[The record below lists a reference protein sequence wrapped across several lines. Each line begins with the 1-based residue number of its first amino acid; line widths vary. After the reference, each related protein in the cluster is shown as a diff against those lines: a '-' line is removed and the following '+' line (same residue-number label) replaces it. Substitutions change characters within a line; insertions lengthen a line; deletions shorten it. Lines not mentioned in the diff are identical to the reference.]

1 MTQLISFK
9 NADLTNFSLEDLE
22 KYLEDYTQ
30 KHVDIVT
37 DAKNMLSA
45 ILETV
50 TDKWKIRTLH
60 TNYVAINNN
69 ATGHTRSLSFDIYF
83 GHDMFDPENSEF
95 EFSINPS
102 SIGKF
107 SIDEVS
113 DERAYFKLIGTFLTD
128 EKFAAD
134 FKEVL
139 VNFEKVIIPLKEE
152 LYILRGEINKR
163 RTKLQNE
170 NSHDDMLKK
179 MHDSGTISVIT
190 NAKITNDNTVFV
202 VIKKNAYTPDYRAN
216 AIYNR
221 RSVEVLP
228 LGTLSENEAKTY
240 IVQNLYASKEYDF
253 VPAVK
258 IKLNI

>member
-9 NADLTNFSLEDLE
+9 NTDLTNFSLEDLE

-30 KHVDIVT
+30 KHVNIIT

-45 ILETV
+45 ILRTV

-60 TNYVAINNN
+60 TNYVSINNDV
-69 ATGHTRSLSFDIYF
+69 TGRSRSLSFDIYF

-102 SIGKF
+102 TIGKF
-107 SIDEVS
+107 SIDKVS
-113 DERAYFKLIGTFLTD
+113 DECAYFKLIGTFLTD

-139 VNFEKVIIPLKEE
+139 INFEKVIIPLKEE
-152 LYILRGEINKR
+152 LYILREEINKR

-190 NAKITNDNTVFV
+190 NAKIANDNTVFV

-216 AIYNR
+216 AIYKR
-221 RSVEVLP
+221 KSVEVLP

-240 IVQNLYASKEYDF
+240 IIQNLYASKEYDF